1 MFPRFFTGTW
11 NVNGQSPDSSL
22 EPWLGCDPEPP
33 DIYALGSVRN
43 HHTVHLLQ
51 KKNHIMLFSCCKCD
65 DLGYAS
71 SFQELDLST
80 EAFFYMDSSKEQ
92 LWVDAV
98 ERSLHSKAKYKRVS
112 RETF

>member
-1 MFPRFFTGTW
+1 M
-11 NVNGQSPDSSL
+11 NGQSPDSSL
-22 EPWLGCDPEPP
+22 EPWLCCDPEPP
-33 DIYALGSVRN
+33 DIYALGSVRKI
-43 HHTVHLLQ
+43 HTVHFWQ
-51 KKNHIMLFSCCKCD
+51 EKKNHVMMLFLCCKNGQCD

-98 ERSLHSKAKYKRVS
+98 ERSLHPKAKYKRVS